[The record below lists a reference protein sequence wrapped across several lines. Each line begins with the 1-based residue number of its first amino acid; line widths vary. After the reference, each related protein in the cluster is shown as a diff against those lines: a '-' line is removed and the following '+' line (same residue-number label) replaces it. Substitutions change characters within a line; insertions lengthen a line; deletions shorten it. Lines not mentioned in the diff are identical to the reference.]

1 MKAQKVTK
9 PIDDA
14 IEELTDYLHIRKR
27 INMYL
32 GSSDNHTQD
41 IMEIVDGKPTIKTV
55 TWVPALYTGFREILD
70 NSADEVIGKGYGN
83 QIDITYDDKKFIFSV
98 KDNGRGIPFDFD
110 PTKNIHIATMVLT
123 RPRTGRNF
131 NQRTGVAGANGIG
144 SKGTSNTSAWFEV
157 EIDRNG
163 ENFSQRY
170 TENLKGE
177 NLNISDPVI
186 IPSNSPSGTYIKYS
200 PSKTV
205 YKTFNLPMEFVKSRV
220 TEFAFVNPSIKVTF
234 NGDLIKTKHDIQK
247 GLFSD
252 FRSIKIKIDS
262 KEHNFKSEYILV
274 PNFTESD
281 EIYHSIVNN
290 IFAFEGG
297 TQIDSFRLG
306 FAKGLIS
313 ALEKESKRRKLYPNR
328 ADIMEKLLVFNVVKM
343 DAPDFGSQ
351 SKTRLSNEYV
361 GKIISSY
368 LADGEIYKEIIKN
381 NPQWIEEIFERCAER
396 TKKKDASEIAKLS
409 RKLAKIK
416 VNKLIEATGK
426 NRKKCIAIL
435 TEGDSSA
442 GKISEARDPE
452 IHGILPLRGKLLNVN
467 GVSTKEAFNNKVLQ
481 DIMNVFGLTIGKKA
495 DINSMNYGKLW
506 VAADADEDGKNISAL
521 IVNFFYTYWP
531 ELFSGPEPFL
541 FLFQTPLIIA
551 HKGKETKYWYT
562 DNYDTF
568 DQKKYSKKT
577 GWDITRAKGLGSL
590 ESEDWIH
597 CISSPNLFPITDDG
611 ELKDSLDLIF
621 NKTKASDRKDWMD

>member
-1 MKAQKVTK
+1 MKARNMKK
-9 PIDDA
+9 PIDDN

-41 IMEIVDGKPTIKTV
+41 IMEIVDGKPVIKNV

-70 NSADEVIGKGYGN
+70 NAADEVIGKGFGN
-83 QIDITYDDKKFIFSV
+83 QIDVTYDDKNYIFSV
-98 KDNGRGIPFDFD
+98 TDNGRGIPFDYD
-110 PTKNIHIATMVLT
+110 ENKKIHIATMVLT
-123 RPRTGRNF
+123 KPRTGRNF
-131 NQRTGVAGANGIG
+131 NQREGVAGANGIG
-144 SKGTSNTSAWFEV
+144 AKGTSNTAEWFEV
-157 EIDRNG
+157 EIVKNN
-163 ENFSQRY
+163 EMFSQKY
-170 TENLKGE
+170 TENLSGD
-177 NLNISDPVI
+177 NLNISKPSI
-186 IPSNSPSGTYIKYS
+186 IPSTSPNKTFIRYK
-200 PSKTV
+200 PSKSV

-220 TEFAFVNPSIKVTF
+220 TEFAYINPSIKVTF
-234 NGDLIKTKHDIQK
+234 NNELIKTKHDIQK
-247 GLFSD
+247 SLFGGLE
-252 FRSIKIKIDS
+252 SIKININS

-306 FAKGLIS
+306 FARGLIA
-313 ALEKESKRRKLYPNR
+313 ALGRESKRRKLYPNR

-361 GKIISSY
+361 GKIISNY
-368 LADGEIYKEIIKN
+368 LSDENIYKDIIKN
-381 NPQWIEEIFERCAER
+381 NPQWIEEIFERCSER

-409 RKLAKIK
+409 RKLSKIK

-467 GVSTKEAFNNKVLQ
+467 GVSPKEAFNNKVLQ

-531 ELFSGPEPFL
+531 ELFSNSEPFL
-541 FLFQTPLIIA
+541 YLFQTPLIIA

-568 DQKKYSKKT
+568 DTKKYCKKN
-577 GWDITRAKGLGSL
+577 GWEITRAKGLGSL

-597 CISSPNLFPITDDG
+597 CLAQPNLFSITDDG
-611 ELKDSLDLIF
+611 KLKESLDLIF
-621 NKTKASDRKDWMD
+621 NKTKAADRKDWME

>member
-1 MKAQKVTK
+1 MKAQNMK
-9 PIDDA
+9 PIDDT
-14 IEELTDYLHIRKR
+14 IEELTDYTHIRTR

-32 GSSDNHTQD
+32 GSKDNHTQD
-41 IMEIVDGKPTIKTV
+41 IMEIVDGKPVIKNV

-70 NSADEVIGKGYGN
+70 NAADEVIGKGFGN
-83 QIDITYDDKKFIFSV
+83 QIDVTYDDKNFIFSV
-98 KDNGRGIPFDFD
+98 KDNGRGIPFDYD
-110 PTKNIHIATMVLT
+110 EKKKIHIATMVLT
-123 RPRTGRNF
+123 KPRTGRNF
-131 NQRTGVAGANGIG
+131 YERENVAGANGIG
-144 SKGTSNTSAWFEV
+144 AKGTSNTSEWFEV
-157 EIDRNG
+157 EIVKNN
-163 ENFSQRY
+163 EMFSQRY
-170 TENLKGE
+170 TENLKG
-177 NLNISDPVI
+177 NSLNISKPSI
-186 IPSNSPSGTYIKYS
+186 IPCNSANKTFIKYK
-200 PSKTV
+200 PSKNV
-205 YKTFNLPMEFVKSRV
+205 YKTFNLPLEFVKSRV
-220 TEFAFVNPSIKVTF
+220 TEFAFINPSIKVTF
-234 NGDLIKTKHDIQK
+234 NGELIKTKHDIQK
-247 GLFSD
+247 GLFANLE
-252 FRSIKIKIDS
+252 SIKIRIDS
-262 KEHNFKSEYILV
+262 KENNFKSEYILV

-306 FAKGLIS
+306 FARGLIS
-313 ALEKESKRRKLYPNR
+313 ALSKESKRRKLYPNR

-361 GKIISSY
+361 GKIISNHLS
-368 LADGEIYKEIIKN
+368 DENIYKEIIKN
-381 NPQWIEEIFERCAER
+381 NQKWIEEIYERCSER

-409 RKLAKIK
+409 RKLSKIK

-467 GVSTKEAFNNKVLQ
+467 GVSPKEAFNNKVLQ

-495 DINSMNYGKLW
+495 DLNSMNYGKLW

-531 ELFSGPEPFL
+531 ELFSNPEPFL
-541 FLFQTPLIIA
+541 YLFQTPLIIA
-551 HKGKETKYWYT
+551 HKSKETKYWYT
-562 DNYDTF
+562 DDYDTF
-568 DQKKYSKKT
+568 DTKKYCRKT
-577 GWDITRAKGLGSL
+577 GWEITRAKGLGSL

-597 CISSPNLFPITDDG
+597 CLAQPNLYPVTDDG
-611 ELKDSLDLIF
+611 KLKEALDLIF
-621 NKTKASDRKDWMD
+621 NKTKASDRKDWME